1 MPAARSALP
10 DIVCLSHLRW
20 DLVYQRPQ
28 HLMERA
34 ARERRVFYVEEPI
47 WDSDSPRLHVSDR
60 PGGVKVV
67 VPHLPDHLSGTEAE
81 QQHSDLLLEW
91 TKRAGIEEYVL
102 WYYTPMALS
111 FSRNLEPLAT
121 VFDCMDELSMFR
133 GAPPGILDMEAE
145 LFRQADVV
153 FTGGRSLFEAKQDR
167 HPNVHLFPSS
177 VDREHFQRAR
187 TTRRSPSDQADLPT
201 PRLGYFGVID
211 ERMDFELLAGLA
223 SARPDWQLVM
233 IGPTAKVDPSELPQ
247 RPNLHFLGGRPYDEL
262 PAYIAGWDVALIP
275 FALNDSTRFIS
286 PTKTPEY
293 LAAGRPVVS
302 TPIRDVVEP
311 YGAAGL
317 VRIAATIPEFT
328 EAVEEELARGAPDR
342 WLRDVDLFL
351 ARTSWDRTWEAMAEI
366 MDALAGT
373 QRPDAA
379 PLSRLQVSPRAE
391 AVRHGSP
398 PA

>member
-1 MPAARSALP
+1 MPAARSELP

-34 ARERRVFYVEEPI
+34 ARERRVFYVEEPV
-47 WDSDSPRLHVSDR
+47 WGSDSPRLHVSDR
-60 PGGVKVV
+60 PEGVKVV
-67 VPHLPDHLSGTEAE
+67 APHLPDDVSEEVAA
-81 QQHSDLLLEW
+81 QQQSDLLLEW
-91 TKRAGIEEYVL
+91 IERAGIKDYVL

-111 FSRNLEPLAT
+111 YSRNLEPLAT

-133 GAPPGILDMEAE
+133 GAPPGILEMESE
-145 LFRQADVV
+145 LFRRADVV

-187 TTRRSPSDQADLPT
+187 TIRRGPPDQAILPA

-211 ERMDFELLAGLA
+211 ERMDLELLAGVA
-223 SARPDWQLVM
+223 DARPDWQWVM
-233 IGPTAKVDPSELPQ
+233 IGPVVKVDPSELPR
-247 RPNLHFLGGRPYDEL
+247 RPNLHFLGRRPYDEL
-262 PAYIAGWDVALIP
+262 PAYVAGWDVALIP

-302 TPIRDVVEP
+302 TPIRDVAEP

-317 VRIAATIPEFT
+317 VRIAATVPEFI
-328 EAVEEELARGAPDR
+328 EAVEMELARDARGD
-342 WLRDVDLFL
+342 WLREVDRFL
-351 ARTSWDRTWEAMAEI
+351 ARTSWDRTWEAMADI

-373 QRPDAA
+373 RRPDDAGLTLYGPSGTEVA
-379 PLSRLQVSPRAE
+379 
-391 AVRHGSP
+391 RHGPSP
-398 PA
+398 A